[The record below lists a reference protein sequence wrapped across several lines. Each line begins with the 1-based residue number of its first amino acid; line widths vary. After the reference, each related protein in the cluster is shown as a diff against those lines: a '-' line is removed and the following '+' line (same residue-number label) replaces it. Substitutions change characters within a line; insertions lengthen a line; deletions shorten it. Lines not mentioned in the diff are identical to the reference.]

1 MKVYYDFIFKYFKLI
16 LFLIFVFLLLNKK
29 LNINIKVC
37 ICTIGKNENK
47 YVIEFIE
54 YYKKYG
60 VDKIFL
66 YDNNDNNG
74 EKFDEI
80 LKKYISIGFVEII
93 NFRGLIGAQI
103 KEYKDCYKNNYI
115 YYDWLIFIDMDE
127 FIFLNNFRNIK
138 KFLNKKI
145 FFKCQRIQLN
155 WIFHTDNNLLHY
167 DNRSLAERFPIREA
181 KARGKKKGGI
191 QGIKSILKGNISI
204 DIIDAHILSKDL
216 ISCDGFGNIKEIQN
230 IVTNTSDFEYYY
242 IDHYYCK
249 STEEFINKLVRGSVA
264 YGYDKEHMLKR
275 INMYFSYNDI
285 TLDKIKYI
293 EKNTNLNL
301 SKFRERIEH

>member
-1 MKVYYDFIFKYFKLI
+1 M
-16 LFLIFVFLLLNKK
+16 
-29 LNINIKVC
+29 
-37 ICTIGKNENK
+37 
-47 YVIEFIE
+47 
-54 YYKKYG
+54 
-60 VDKIFL
+60 
-66 YDNNDNNG
+66 
-74 EKFDEI
+74 
-80 LKKYISIGFVEII
+80 
-93 NFRGLIGAQI
+93 IGAQI

-127 FIFLNNFRNIK
+127 FIFLKNFHNIK
-138 KFLNKKI
+138 KFLNNKI
-145 FFKCQRIQLN
+145 FYKCQRIQLN
-155 WIFHTDNNLLHY
+155 WIFHTDNNLLYY

-204 DIIDAHILSKDL
+204 DINDAHILSKDL

-249 STEEFINKLVRGSVA
+249 STEEFINKLIRGSVA

-275 INMYFSYNDI
+275 INMYFSYNEI

-293 EKNTNLNL
+293 EKITSLNL